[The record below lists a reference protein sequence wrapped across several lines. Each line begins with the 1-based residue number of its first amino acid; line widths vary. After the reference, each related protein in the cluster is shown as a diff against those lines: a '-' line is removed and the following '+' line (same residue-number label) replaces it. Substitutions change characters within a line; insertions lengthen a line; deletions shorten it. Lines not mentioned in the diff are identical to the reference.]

1 MSSSKRLKA
10 AVIAPFFLAVLQ
22 GCTTLQGGFGEN
34 SIWQTSTVQ
43 APAVQTS
50 TAQTATAQTASSNS
64 KNKEGLPCG
73 AMLRVCEA
81 RNASSKSDE
90 ELPGNGTAR
99 PGMEQAEKLLRLA
112 SDMQAH
118 GGDRASW
125 LSLYEQAVIA
135 SRNDAAYELRL
146 AAAYNDAGRTAD
158 TLKTFRSVLAK
169 DPSNGAALMGLGS
182 TLIKTGALD
191 KGIEAFENAA
201 PQLNS
206 PVAYTRLGV
215 AYTQAGKVKEA
226 CTALERAHKLA
237 PDDLDI
243 TTNLALASALASD
256 YDKAVT
262 LMREVTASS
271 GVQPQH
277 RHNLV
282 LVLALAGQPDQARE
296 AARQILKPGEIET
309 LLSRAATIRGMS
321 EPKARAKALGTISP
335 SA

>member
-1 MSSSKRLKA
+1 MRASKKLKA

-50 TAQTATAQTASSNS
+50 TAQMASPNP

-81 RNASSKSDE
+81 RNSKSDE

-135 SRNDAAYELRL
+135 SGNDAAYELRL
-146 AAAYNDAGRTAD
+146 AAAYNDAGQTAD

-296 AARQILKPGEIET
+296 AARQVLKPGEIET
-309 LLSRAATIRGMS
+309 LLSRAAAIRGMS
-321 EPKARAKALGTISP
+321 EPKARAKALGTVSP